1 MDWKLFATVF
11 STVFLAEIGDKTQ
24 LATMLFASDARH
36 GKATVLLASMAALC
50 VAAAIGVLAGTYVG
64 KFVSPQTLR
73 WIAGVGFIAI
83 GVWTLAR
90 PGEAG

>member
-24 LATMLFASDARH
+24 LATMLYASDARH
-36 GKATVLLASMAALC
+36 SKSTILLASMAALC
-50 VAAAIGVLAGTYVG
+50 IAAAIGVLAGSYVG
-64 KFVSPQTLR
+64 RFVSPTTLR
-73 WIAGVGFIAI
+73 WIAGVGFILI

-90 PGEAG
+90 PGQAG